1 MPTKKP
7 SAKQL
12 AARAKFVKM
21 VRAKAA
27 KNKAA
32 KSKGVKKKLGA
43 LPIGFSGSVWGVNFK
58 VINQYSIYNDVS
70 AIVEDK
76 NNGNTIV
83 VFDGVG
89 NSKDK
94 ADTMVSYFAKNT
106 NTTFDDSDKKALK
119 SRMLKFAANMQMEV
133 KNFNAGKKK
142 TIKKSPLVILK
153 PIAPKKAA
161 TKKTIKK
168 KVYKQTGGSNLLYD
182 KRFQALRPG
191 KRISKKGN
199 KYTENRENR
208 SDKGRLL
215 GIVKP
220 KPTIISLAKKI
231 AKLTDIND
239 HNKSVLT
246 LAKFL
251 KNKNSIAVMNNIIKM
266 HNSYGFMP
274 NALISLRKDILQNLF
289 TMFKN
294 KFGEIDYKLI
304 YSSF

>member
-7 SAKQL
+7 SVKQL

-21 VRAKAA
+21 VRSKAA
-27 KNKAA
+27 KSKAA

-76 NNGNTIV
+76 KNGNTIV

-94 ADTMVSYFAKNT
+94 ADTMVSYFVKNT

-119 SRMLKFAANMQMEV
+119 GRMLKFAANMQMEV

-153 PIAPKKAA
+153 PIALKKAA

-182 KRFQALRPG
+182 KRLQALRPG

-208 SDKGRLL
+208 SDKGKLL
-215 GIVKP
+215 GIGEVNLVVLRDYE
-220 KPTIISLAKKI
+220 IVLKKI
-231 AKLTDIND
+231 GI
-239 HNKSVLT
+239 VE
-246 LAKFL
+246 
-251 KNKNSIAVMNNIIKM
+251 NNILTNKTM
-266 HNSYGFMP
+266 TKYNKYTGEK
-274 NALISLRKDILQNLF
+274 LLQAKRAITN
-289 TMFKN
+289 
-294 KFGEIDYKLI
+294 YKKYL
-304 YSSF
+304 SELKSQKSELKKLL

>member
-27 KNKAA
+27 KSKAA
-32 KSKGVKKKLGA
+32 KKKTVNKKLGA

-76 NNGNTIV
+76 KNGNTIV

-153 PIAPKKAA
+153 PIAPKKP
-161 TKKTIKK
+161 TFKKTTKKKTI
-168 KVYKQTGGSNLLYD
+168 KQTGGSNLLYD
-182 KRFQALRPG
+182 KRLQALKPG

-208 SDKGRLL
+208 SDKGMLL
-215 GIVKP
+215 GLNNNVVGKFFALEEY
-220 KPTIISLAKKI
+220 KKKLAAI
-231 AKLTDIND
+231 
-239 HNKSVLT
+239 
-246 LAKFL
+246 
-251 KNKNSIAVMNNIIKM
+251 KNFENIILKIKSSLPTVKYKHSKDALKKELVYVKKM
-266 HNSYGFMP
+266 L
-274 NALISLRKDILQNLF
+274 A
-289 TMFKN
+289 
-294 KFGEIDYKLI
+294 EYKTHARELKKLV
-304 YSSF
+304 

>member
-1 MPTKKP
+1 MTTKKP
-7 SAKQL
+7 SVKQL

-27 KNKAA
+27 KSKAA
-32 KSKGVKKKLGA
+32 KNKGVKKKLGA

-76 NNGNTIV
+76 KNGNTIV

-161 TKKTIKK
+161 TNKTVKK
-168 KVYKQTGGSNLLYD
+168 KVYKQTGTSNKVYD
-182 KRFQALRPG
+182 KRFLAKPPG
-191 KRISKKGN
+191 KRRNKSGN
-199 KYTENRENR
+199 IYTENRANR
-208 SDKGRLL
+208 SDKGKLL
-215 GIVKP
+215 GIGNIKKDLLEKYVISVKQLNYLQNTIDGLIQMSYNP
-220 KPTIISLAKKI
+220 KYKFDKKVLKQEVDIIKKVMKEEI
-231 AKLTDIND
+231 I
-239 HNKSVLT
+239 HNKE
-246 LAKFL
+246 L
-251 KNKNSIAVMNNIIKM
+251 K
-266 HNSYGFMP
+266 
-274 NALISLRKDILQNLF
+274 
-289 TMFKN
+289 
-294 KFGEIDYKLI
+294 KLI
-304 YSSF
+304 

>member
-7 SAKQL
+7 SVKQL
-12 AARAKFVKM
+12 AARAKFIKM

-27 KNKAA
+27 KSKAA

-76 NNGNTIV
+76 KNGNTIV

-119 SRMLKFAANMQMEV
+119 GRMLKFAANMQMEV

-182 KRFQALRPG
+182 KRLQALRPG

-215 GIVKP
+215 GIGNVTMDKLH
-220 KPTIISLAKKI
+220 KVNKDIINMELALDKNIKTSKLFQYKTPFWKKELAKNKKNI
-231 AKLTDIND
+231 KKFIIELKTHARELKKL
-239 HNKSVLT
+239 L
-246 LAKFL
+246 
-251 KNKNSIAVMNNIIKM
+251 
-266 HNSYGFMP
+266 
-274 NALISLRKDILQNLF
+274 
-289 TMFKN
+289 
-294 KFGEIDYKLI
+294 
-304 YSSF
+304 

>member
-1 MPTKKP
+1 MTKKKP

-27 KNKAA
+27 KSKAA
-32 KSKGVKKKLGA
+32 KKKGVKKKLGA

-76 NNGNTIV
+76 KNGNTIV

-153 PIAPKKAA
+153 PIAPKKP
-161 TKKTIKK
+161 TFKKTTKKKTI
-168 KVYKQTGGSNLLYD
+168 KQTGGSNLLYD
-182 KRFQALRPG
+182 KRLQALKPG

-199 KYTENRENR
+199 VYYENRENR

-215 GIVKP
+215 GIYDDFRLLR
-220 KPTIISLAKKI
+220 INN
-231 AKLTDIND
+231 DINGNPRYVVHFLNILNNEENSFLPFNKKYEYSLKKAKIIGGKKY
-239 HNKSVLT
+239 HNKQYGGGIVFQSYNSDD
-246 LAKFL
+246 L
-251 KNKNSIAVMNNIIKM
+251 KRKIVEVMQTTPKIK
-266 HNSYGFMP
+266 Y
-274 NALISLRKDILQNLF
+274 
-289 TMFKN
+289 
-294 KFGEIDYKLI
+294 
-304 YSSF
+304 

>member
-27 KNKAA
+27 KSKAA
-32 KSKGVKKKLGA
+32 KKKGVKKKLGA

-76 NNGNTIV
+76 KNGNTIV

-168 KVYKQTGGSNLLYD
+168 KVYKKTGGSNLLYD
-182 KRFQALRPG
+182 KRFQALKPG

-199 KYTENRENR
+199 KYTENRANH

-215 GIVKP
+215 G
-220 KPTIISLAKKI
+220 L
-231 AKLTDIND
+231 
-239 HNKSVLT
+239 
-246 LAKFL
+246 
-251 KNKNSIAVMNNIIKM
+251 NIIK
-266 HNSYGFMP
+266 YEEGKFF
-274 NALISLRKDILQNLF
+274 ALEEYKKKLTAIKNFENIILKIKSSLPTVKYKHTKDALKKQLVYVKK
-289 TMFKN
+289 MLA
-294 KFGEIDYKLI
+294 EYKTHASELKKLL
-304 YSSF
+304 

>member
-27 KNKAA
+27 KSKAA
-32 KSKGVKKKLGA
+32 KKKGVKKKLGA

-76 NNGNTIV
+76 KNGNTIV

-153 PIAPKKAA
+153 PIAPKKP
-161 TKKTIKK
+161 TFKKTTKKKTI
-168 KVYKQTGGSNLLYD
+168 KQTGGSNLLYD
-182 KRFQALRPG
+182 KRLQALKPG

-208 SDKGRLL
+208 SDKGMLL
-215 GIVKP
+215 GLNNNVVGKFFALEEY
-220 KPTIISLAKKI
+220 KKKLAAI
-231 AKLTDIND
+231 
-239 HNKSVLT
+239 
-246 LAKFL
+246 
-251 KNKNSIAVMNNIIKM
+251 KNFENIILKIKSSLPTVKYKHSKDALKKELVYVKKM
-266 HNSYGFMP
+266 L
-274 NALISLRKDILQNLF
+274 A
-289 TMFKN
+289 
-294 KFGEIDYKLI
+294 EYKTHARELKKLV
-304 YSSF
+304 

>member
-1 MPTKKP
+1 MTKKKP
-7 SAKQL
+7 SVKQL

-27 KNKAA
+27 KSKAA
-32 KSKGVKKKLGA
+32 KKKTVNKKLGA
-43 LPIGFSGSVWGVNFK
+43 LPIGFSGSVWGINFK

-76 NNGNTIV
+76 KNGNTIV

-153 PIAPKKAA
+153 PIAPKKP
-161 TKKTIKK
+161 TFKKTTKKKTI
-168 KVYKQTGGSNLLYD
+168 KQTGGSNLLYD
-182 KRFQALRPG
+182 KRLQALKPG

-215 GIVKP
+215 GIGEVNLVVLRDYE
-220 KPTIISLAKKI
+220 IVLKKI
-231 AKLTDIND
+231 GI
-239 HNKSVLT
+239 VE
-246 LAKFL
+246 
-251 KNKNSIAVMNNIIKM
+251 NSILTNKTMTKYNK
-266 HNSYGFMP
+266 YTGEK
-274 NALISLRKDILQNLF
+274 LLQAKRAITN
-289 TMFKN
+289 
-294 KFGEIDYKLI
+294 YKKYL
-304 YSSF
+304 SELKSQKSELKKLL

>member
-27 KNKAA
+27 KSKAA
-32 KSKGVKKKLGA
+32 KKKVVKKKLGA

-76 NNGNTIV
+76 KNGNTIV

-106 NTTFDDSDKKALK
+106 NTTFDDNDKKALK

-199 KYTENRENR
+199 KYTENRENK

-215 GIVKP
+215 GIGKF
-220 KPTIISLAKKI
+220 
-231 AKLTDIND
+231 D
-239 HNKSVLT
+239 NKALQDLKEV
-246 LAKFL
+246 
-251 KNKNSIAVMNNIIKM
+251 KNKIQIFEKEVLNHKVAIKV
-266 HNSYGFMP
+266 
-274 NALISLRKDILQNLF
+274 
-289 TMFKN
+289 TKN
-294 KFGEIDYKLI
+294 IDYKNTYKKQLI
-304 YSSF
+304 GLKKYLSELKTHAKELKKLL

>member
-27 KNKAA
+27 KSKLAKNKLVG
-32 KSKGVKKKLGA
+32 KIVKKKT
-43 LPIGFSGSVWGVNFK
+43 V
-58 VINQYSIYNDVS
+58 
-70 AIVEDK
+70 
-76 NNGNTIV
+76 
-83 VFDGVG
+83 
-89 NSKDK
+89 
-94 ADTMVSYFAKNT
+94 
-106 NTTFDDSDKKALK
+106 KKA
-119 SRMLKFAANMQMEV
+119 A
-133 KNFNAGKKK
+133 KKK
-142 TIKKSPLVILK
+142 TIKQTGTSN
-153 PIAPKKAA
+153 
-161 TKKTIKK
+161 
-168 KVYKQTGGSNLLYD
+168 KVYD
-182 KRFQALRPG
+182 KKIQALKPG

-199 KYTENRENR
+199 KYTENRKNR
-208 SDKGRLL
+208 SDKGKLL

-231 AKLTDIND
+231 QKLTDIND
-239 HNKSVLT
+239 HNKAVLT

-251 KNKNSIAVMNNIIKM
+251 KNKNSIAVINNIIKM

>member
-27 KNKAA
+27 KSKAA
-32 KSKGVKKKLGA
+32 KKKGVKKKLGA

-58 VINQYSIYNDVS
+58 VINQYNIYNEVS

-76 NNGNTIV
+76 KNGNTIV
-83 VFDGVG
+83 VFDGVS

-106 NTTFDDSDKKALK
+106 DTYIEDSDKKALK

-153 PIAPKKAA
+153 PIAPKKP
-161 TKKTIKK
+161 TFKKTTKKKTI
-168 KVYKQTGGSNLLYD
+168 KQTGGSNLLYD
-182 KRFQALRPG
+182 KRLQALKPG

-208 SDKGRLL
+208 SDKGMLL
-215 GIVKP
+215 GLNNNVVGKFFALEEY
-220 KPTIISLAKKI
+220 KKKLAAI
-231 AKLTDIND
+231 
-239 HNKSVLT
+239 
-246 LAKFL
+246 
-251 KNKNSIAVMNNIIKM
+251 KNFENIILKIKSSLPTVKYKHSKDALKKELVYVKKM
-266 HNSYGFMP
+266 L
-274 NALISLRKDILQNLF
+274 A
-289 TMFKN
+289 
-294 KFGEIDYKLI
+294 EYKTHARELKKLV
-304 YSSF
+304 

>member
-1 MPTKKP
+1 MTKKKP

-27 KNKAA
+27 KSKAA
-32 KSKGVKKKLGA
+32 KKKGVKKKLGA
-43 LPIGFSGSVWGVNFK
+43 LPIGFSGSVWGINFK

-76 NNGNTIV
+76 KNGNTIV

-106 NTTFDDSDKKALK
+106 NTTIDDSDKKALK

-153 PIAPKKAA
+153 PIAPKKP
-161 TKKTIKK
+161 TFKKTTKKKTI
-168 KVYKQTGGSNLLYD
+168 KQTGGSNLFYD
-182 KRFQALRPG
+182 KRLQALKPG

-208 SDKGRLL
+208 SDKGKLL
-215 GIVKP
+215 GIGEVNLVVLRDYE
-220 KPTIISLAKKI
+220 IVLKKI
-231 AKLTDIND
+231 GI
-239 HNKSVLT
+239 VE
-246 LAKFL
+246 
-251 KNKNSIAVMNNIIKM
+251 NSILTNKTMTKYNK
-266 HNSYGFMP
+266 YTGEK
-274 NALISLRKDILQNLF
+274 LLQAKRAITN
-289 TMFKN
+289 
-294 KFGEIDYKLI
+294 YKKYL
-304 YSSF
+304 SELKSQKSELKKLL